1 MARNRMEAIAAILT
15 SRISRHNLDPMK
27 SYIKVVKKGM
37 MTIEEPVGRFVKA
50 YRMGSGDGMTA
61 HWEFIKD
68 GATIVI
74 DDEMW
79 GSLDGSSLVGFK
91 EDS

>member
-1 MARNRMEAIAAILT
+1 M
-15 SRISRHNLDPMK
+15 NLDDKK
-27 SYIKVVKKGM
+27 SYIKVVKKGEI
-37 MTIEEPVGRFVKA
+37 TIEEPVGRFVRA
-50 YRMGSGDGMTA
+50 YRTGSGDGMTA

-68 GATIVI
+68 GVTIVI

-79 GSLDGSSLVGFK
+79 GSTSGNGLLGFR

>member
-1 MARNRMEAIAAILT
+1 MEAIKELLT
-15 SRISRHNLDPMK
+15 SRISRLNLDETK
-27 SYIKVVKKGM
+27 SYIKVVKMGE
-37 MTIEEPVGRFVKA
+37 MTIEEPVGRFVRS

-68 GATIVI
+68 GVTIVI
-74 DDEMW
+74 DDEAW
-79 GSLDGSSLVGFK
+79 GSTSGNGLLGFR

>member
-1 MARNRMEAIAAILT
+1 MEAITNLLS
-15 SRISRHNLDPMK
+15 SRMSRLNLDPMK
-27 SYIKVVKKGM
+27 SYIKVVKKGE
-37 MTIEEPVGRFVKA
+37 MTIEEPVGRFVRS

-74 DDEMW
+74 DDQMW

>member
-1 MARNRMEAIAAILT
+1 MD
-15 SRISRHNLDPMK
+15 LDDKK
-27 SYIKVVKKGM
+27 SYIKVVKKGQ
-37 MTIEEPVGRFVKA
+37 MTIEEPVGRFVRA

-68 GATIVI
+68 GQTIVV

-79 GSLDGSSLVGFK
+79 GSLDGAALVGFK
-91 EDS
+91 EES

>member
-1 MARNRMEAIAAILT
+1 MESTVSLLS
-15 SRISRHNLDPMK
+15 SRISRMDLDDKK
-27 SYIKVVKKGM
+27 SYIKVVKKGQ
-37 MTIEEPVGRFVKA
+37 MTIEEPVGRFVRA

-68 GATIVI
+68 GQTIVV

-79 GSLDGSSLVGFK
+79 GSLDGAALVGFK
-91 EDS
+91 EES